1 MCAYMLQVETVKA
14 QLCLSIFAV
23 EALKKY
29 LLLADKSDSGSAIAE
44 AVDYLNNV
52 RIALVTHCSSNTYM
66 FVM

>member
-1 MCAYMLQVETVKA
+1 MLQVETVKA

-44 AVDYLNNV
+44 AIDYLNNV
-52 RIALVTHCSSNTYM
+52 RIALVTHCSCNTYM

>member
-14 QLCLSIFAV
+14 HLCLSAV

-52 RIALVTHCSSNTYM
+52 RIALVTHCSCNTYM